1 MVHSQSL
8 NFLTFG
14 QDNELIGVNVI
25 NKLKQV
31 IDAGSLYD
39 INKKRCGYRSKVF
52 VEIQLG
58 NQEVLNYFL
67 SNLCEIQIQTNYL
80 RQLKI
85 PLHIEILYNLR
96 HFNENQSFSSFH

>member
-39 INKKRCGYRSKVF
+39 INKKRC
-52 VEIQLG
+52 
-58 NQEVLNYFL
+58 
-67 SNLCEIQIQTNYL
+67 
-80 RQLKI
+80 
-85 PLHIEILYNLR
+85 
-96 HFNENQSFSSFH
+96 